1 MLRCCLAVLTYVA
14 LVLGLPAKI
23 QWRTTQEASYEP
35 RWKEEDLDVE
45 APQVETTSTTSKT
58 SEEAM
63 NIDASVEE
71 EKIATMESETKCNDN
86 SDDKEKE
93 DFFVDSQQNS
103 IKEDSKTLKSRETI
117 ATIVKTRQKAMMDR
131 ISKARRACATVVG
144 QLKNQADNDRAS
156 IYALT
161 EQILKAFKGEALK
174 EEAVKAN
181 EESIKASNCEENED
195 PLDVQMFASKHGRT
209 LQESLRS

>member
-1 MLRCCLAVLTYVA
+1 MQKTMLRCCLAVLTYVA

-58 SEEAM
+58 SDEAM

-71 EKIATMESETKCNDN
+71 EKIATMESEAKCNDN

-93 DFFVDSQQNS
+93 DVFVDSQQNS

-117 ATIVKTRQKAMMDR
+117 
-131 ISKARRACATVVG
+131 
-144 QLKNQADNDRAS
+144 
-156 IYALT
+156 
-161 EQILKAFKGEALK
+161 
-174 EEAVKAN
+174 
-181 EESIKASNCEENED
+181 
-195 PLDVQMFASKHGRT
+195 
-209 LQESLRS
+209 